1 MLDSRADSPPPD
13 DRERG
18 GIAGGLN
25 QPAVRGC
32 AAALAGLAFMVLAFC
47 ALLAFAD

>member
-13 DRERG
+13 DEERG
-18 GIAGGLN
+18 GIAGGPN

-32 AAALAGLAFMVLAFC
+32 VIALAGLAFMVLAGW